1 MASFF
6 DQEAYKVV
14 LVDQRGCGDSLPFA
28 ELEDNNTW
36 ALVED
41 FEKVRKH
48 LHIDK
53 WYVYRGRGHL
63 VFLLVTFFM
72 YIL

>member
-1 MASFF
+1 M
-6 DQEAYKVV
+6 V

-48 LHIDK
+48 LNIDK
-53 WYVYRGRGHL
+53 WYVYR
-63 VFLLVTFFM
+63 VEN
-72 YIL
+72 ILFA